1 MANCK
6 IVLFLIL
13 ILTLPFSIAVGQDQS
28 DNYPDD
34 SLHLYAMA
42 RDLWSPV
49 ELQSLNYTPVEFD
62 SLRIERR
69 LRRACLLLEAA
80 VAMDGAN
87 TAAWRDL
94 LNIYISEPVNDPG
107 RTIGALVQYS
117 LAETRDHGPVDAWL
131 RYQLDGF
138 SERKAREF
146 FLQQSYS
153 QLANYP
159 VIQAEILVEL
169 GILAL
174 EKGDTDTARDNF
186 AKAFSLSKYNFNAL
200 ALWLELPPATPQH
213 LPEASAEH
221 IEQQQQ
227 RSEMVRLLHTV
238 LRWRRQLLANPYDLQ
253 AVLELIGVLENNG
266 GDRLTQQYYNHA
278 LRLIGLMS
286 RQPGLEEELRLKQL
300 VGAYKSGQYHSC
312 LKISAEALKKQPD
325 DLLLNGIKALALKEI
340 GMSEEAE
347 EILSRVADKA
357 IREREGERERE
368 IGVSGRDLQTELA
381 WFFCFIEPDP
391 ARSLEY
397 AQRTY
402 QDCKDDPRALNT
414 LAYACTLNDHWDR
427 AEELLK
433 ETDPNDPV
441 AALAWSRL
449 YLARDDKEAA
459 LQSLRTVNINRAGI
473 LAVAIERELQQIEL
487 KIDTELKSDAE
498 QTTAQPT
505 TDTTDTET
513 AEATPQVLD
522 YIELTLKSEFEGSDL
537 LLPERPQDYIQCRL
551 RLKNDVF
558 SYADPLSAKI
568 YLTNISDTTLVL
580 GPKSFLDPHI
590 LIAAEVTPGKHRA
603 AVRSIRSDSPNLIPL
618 AHRYMNRNMI
628 LLPGVSISVTET
640 LNIGPLRKILRK
652 HPQQSFRIGF
662 YVFLDPIVNE
672 KGDIVGRIPEIQP
685 KPVTVTRRAYI
696 PTLDRLK
703 AQQNFL
709 RDGTP
714 GQRIRA
720 TRLLAGLLL
729 EAELAKK
736 GPLAYRPRRLNTQAI
751 RDMIIANLDHTDYR
765 VQAWSVYALGGLEL
779 GASDPT
785 LEKLGRMFNHPQWFV
800 RFMTAYALSPGV
812 DLTEYLRWAAFDEN
826 DIVKRQALFL
836 RNNKWEV
843 IDVPLEIPEDEPSE
857 SDTSVGRA
865 TPAI

>member
-6 IVLFLIL
+6 TVLFLML
-13 ILTLPFSIAVGQDQS
+13 ILTLPFSDAVGQDQS

-49 ELQSLNYTPVEFD
+49 ELQSLNYAPMAFDALLVEH
-62 SLRIERR
+62 R

-80 VAMDGAN
+80 VAMDRAN
-87 TAAWRDL
+87 TVAWRDL
-94 LNIYISEPVNDPG
+94 LDIYISEPVNDPG
-107 RTIGALVQYS
+107 RTMDALIQYS
-117 LAETRDHGPVDAWL
+117 LIETRDHGPVDAWL

-138 SERKAREF
+138 SERKTREF

-153 QLANYP
+153 QLVNYP

-186 AKAFSLSKYNFNAL
+186 GNAFSLSKYNFSAL
-200 ALWLELPPATPQH
+200 ALWLELPPAIPQS
-213 LPEASAEH
+213 LPDASAQQ

-227 RSEMVRLLHTV
+227 QSEMVRLLHTA
-238 LRWRRQLLANPYDLQ
+238 LQWRTRLLTNPYDLQ

-278 LRLIGLMS
+278 LRLIGLMP

-300 VGAYKSGQYHSC
+300 VGAYKSGQYHLC
-312 LKISAEALKKQPD
+312 LKIAAEALKKQPD
-325 DLLLNGIKALALKEI
+325 DLLLNGIRALALKEI
-340 GMSEEAE
+340 GMSEEAKE
-347 EILSRVADKA
+347 VLSRATDKA
-357 IREREGERERE
+357 VRE

-397 AQRTY
+397 ARQAY
-402 QDCKDDPRALNT
+402 QDRKDDTGASNT
-414 LAYACTLNDHWDR
+414 LAYACVLNSHWTR

-433 ETDPNDPV
+433 KTDSNDPV
-441 AALAWSRL
+441 AALAWSKL
-449 YLARDDKEAA
+449 YLARDDKKSA
-459 LQSLRTVNINRAGI
+459 LQSLQAVNINRAGI
-473 LAVAIERELQQIEL
+473 LATAIERELQQIEL
-487 KIDTELKSDAE
+487 KIDTELKPDAE

-505 TDTTDTET
+505 ADTVEP
-513 AEATPQVLD
+513 ASQALD

-537 LLPERPQDYIQCRL
+537 LLPEKPQDYIQCRL

-558 SYADPLSAKI
+558 GYDDPLSAKI
-568 YLTNISDTTLVL
+568 YLTNISNTTLVL

-590 LIAAEVTPGKHRA
+590 LIAAEVTPGKRRA
-603 AVRSIRSDSPNLIPL
+603 AARSDSSNLIPL

-628 LLPGVSISVTET
+628 LLPGESGSVTET
-640 LNIGPLRKILRK
+640 LNIGPLREILRK
-652 HPQQSFRIGF
+652 HPQQSFRISF
-662 YVFLDPIVNE
+662 HVFLDPIVNE

-685 KPVTVTRRAYI
+685 EPVTVTRRAYI
-696 PTLDRLK
+696 PTLERLK

-709 RDGTP
+709 REGTP
-714 GQRIRA
+714 SQRIRA
-720 TRLLAGLLL
+720 TLLLAGLLL

-736 GPLAYRPRRLNTQAI
+736 EGALAYRPRRLNTRAI
-751 RDMIIANLDHTDYR
+751 RDMIIDNLDHADYR
-765 VQAWSVYALGGLEL
+765 VQAWSAYALGGLEL
-779 GASDPT
+779 DANICRKRTKVRIISTLTCTALGLCNTLDNIATLCSVKTYGA
-785 LEKLGRMFNHPQWFV
+785 
-800 RFMTAYALSPGV
+800 
-812 DLTEYLRWAAFDEN
+812 YLRPP
-826 DIVKRQALFL
+826 Q
-836 RNNKWEV
+836 
-843 IDVPLEIPEDEPSE
+843 LEMPDWHFKS
-857 SDTSVGRA
+857 SNSSLVS
-865 TPAI
+865 